1 MERIMAFLQ
10 NREVPYFI
18 AEIGTNH
25 LNDLNHTLVL
35 IREIAKNGAN
45 GIKFQLFTADG
56 LYSRYTP
63 VFPGEKER
71 PYNVAKKHELP
82 KAFLPEIKSTVEE
95 YNVDFICSLFSIEDI
110 DILEK
115 MNVCSYKI
123 ASSEINDIELIKH
136 IAMTR
141 KPIFL
146 SVGMAKLTDI
156 ELALEAIYNYGPSE
170 VILLQCT
177 SLYPTPPEEV
187 NLNAMKTIE
196 KAFGCITGF
205 SDHTLGI
212 HISLAAVALG
222 AKVIEKHV
230 TLNRESIG
238 PDHLFALQPEEFA
251 QMVTWARDINKSLG
265 LSRKIITKGELSKR
279 HLSQR
284 SIVTKRKIL
293 KGEVLCKE
301 NLTTKRPGY
310 GLPPAFL
317 SIIIGHCANRDI
329 AEDEVVKW
337 GDILA

>member
-1 MERIMAFLQ
+1 MVGFLDC
-10 NREVPYFI
+10 RTVPYFI
-18 AEIGTNH
+18 AEVGSNH
-25 LNDLNHTLVL
+25 SNDLNYTLKLV
-35 IREIAKNGAN
+35 REIAESGAN

-56 LYSRYTP
+56 LYTRNSP
-63 VFPGEKER
+63 IFPGEKER
-71 PYNVAKKHELP
+71 PYNVAKRVELP
-82 KAFLPEIKSTVEE
+82 RTFLSEIKSAVEE
-95 YNVDFICSLFSIEDI
+95 CKADFICSPFSLEDI
-110 DILEK
+110 DFLQK
-115 MNVCSYKI
+115 LDVCSYKV
-123 ASSEINDIELIKH
+123 ASSEINDVVLVKH
-136 IAMTR
+136 IALTK
-141 KPIFL
+141 KPILL
-146 SVGMAKLTDI
+146 SVGMAKISDI
-156 ELALEAIYNYGPSE
+156 ELALETIHKYGPSE

-284 SIVTKRKIL
+284 SIVTKREIL